1 MLKGLALVAL
11 IAMPGTALAQSAQ
24 CSPPAQI
31 ARPDLEGPTAKEPK
45 RTLPIGSYTLALS
58 WSPQYCSTA
67 KGGRSAIQCGG
78 RNGRFG
84 FTLHG
89 LWPDGFG
96 KEWPQYCR
104 AANLVPRQVIRQNLC
119 ATPSV
124 QLIQHEWAKHGT
136 CMTTRPERYFNRSR
150 ALYQSIRYPDMGA
163 LARTKSLTVGQFA
176 QAFARANR
184 GLKPDMLRVT
194 TTRGNWLSEV
204 WLCMD
209 RAMEFTRCPAH
220 QGGAAVASYVRI
232 EPGPNIPNPRRSAIQ
247 AGTGAASAAARKP
260 GSILDLDPNVQS
272 LGNSAGTNP

>member
-31 ARPDLEGPTAKEPK
+31 ARPDLEGPTAKEP
-45 RTLPIGSYTLALS
+45 RRILPIGSYTLALS

-260 GSILDLDPNVQS
+260 GLILDLDPNVQS

>member
-31 ARPDLEGPTAKEPK
+31 ARPDLEGPTAKEP
-45 RTLPIGSYTLALS
+45 RRILPIGSYTLALS

-136 CMTTRPERYFNRSR
+136 CMTTKPELYFNLSR

-209 RAMEFTRCPAH
+209 RAMAFTRCPAH
-220 QGGAAVASYVRI
+220 QGGAPVASRLRI
-232 EPGPNIPNPRRSAIQ
+232 AP
-247 AGTGAASAAARKP
+247 
-260 GSILDLDPNVQS
+260 L
-272 LGNSAGTNP
+272 